1 MWGLFRLANRRW
13 QAANGECTLRLA
25 RRLLSFTTLL
35 ALVNAAPVRSAPELS
50 LAFYDQQGQ
59 PLADVVVSVSGIP
72 VTQTAPPVA
81 VMDQVNKQF
90 RPSVLVVQKGQSVS
104 FPNSD
109 NIRHH
114 VYSFSSP
121 KTFEIRL
128 YADTPK
134 DPVLFDKPGLVVLGC
149 NIHDQMIGYIYVA
162 DSAYTFISD
171 KQGHITLPS
180 LPASSTLSIWHP
192 RLSLSESERQTM
204 TRQELNAM
212 PVRNGR
218 IQITLT
224 LAVAAAVQQEEQS
237 FGNKLRR

>member
-1 MWGLFRLANRRW
+1 MALI
-13 QAANGECTLRLA
+13 LRIL
-25 RRLLSFTTLL
+25 T
-35 ALVNAAPVRSAPELS
+35 ALIIGIPAHSETGLS
-50 LAFYDQQGQ
+50 LAFYDQQGK
-59 PLADVVVSVSGIP
+59 PLADVVLSAGGDSL
-72 VTQTAPPVA
+72 TQTALPLA

-90 RPSVLVVQKGQSVS
+90 RPSVLVVHKGQSVS

-121 KTFEIRL
+121 KPFEIRL

-134 DPVLFDKPGLVVLGC
+134 DPVLFDQPGVVVLGC

-171 KQGHITLPS
+171 QQGRMVLPTLP
-180 LPASSTLSIWHP
+180 PSSTVTLWHP
-192 RLSLSESERQTM
+192 RLSLSESERLTLTLQD
-204 TRQELNAM
+204 LNAL
-212 PVRNGR
+212 PVSGGR

-224 LAVAAAVQQEEQS
+224 LAVDAAVSPQEEQG